1 MATTFKTL
9 QPGRDSTVVR
19 NNLHEQIPITG
30 TIISGTYSDNNIKNF
45 SHGMFQSVYDY
56 PYLSSSANHIF
67 DLTLGMASGSALSS
81 SGDTQMAQKQQMYN
95 ELAMVLVGTDQTGSI
110 RKFDEDGRLDNGAKL
125 NECYFIN
132 FARLLT
138 KDELMKG
145 TFSMVLGVN
154 PTGSSGSN
162 TNHTVTVSDV
172 SGSGGY
178 KVNSPSGEYNILFA
192 TSSNGAG
199 TTIADQNTG
208 FPCGLLYYQAGIA
221 VLTSSLFKVAAS
233 GGLLVNTL
241 VDGSAGEEGKVIMN
255 GNSGSYG
262 IDDVLV
268 SGSISGS
275 ADDIRRR
282 IQSITFNNT
291 TELNSTIYMCR
302 ANSNDFNYS
311 SNPTYLTASKM
322 RVKTTSADEPISY
335 ITTVG
340 LYGGNNELL
349 AVAKLSEPL
358 KKTPANEFTLRVRL
372 DY

>member
-9 QPGRDSTVVR
+9 QPEDSIVVK

-30 TIISGTYSDNNIKNF
+30 TIISGTYSDNNIKNY

-67 DLTLGMASGSALSS
+67 DLSLGVCSGSELSS
-81 SGDTQMAQKQQMYN
+81 SSTTQIAQKQQMYN
-95 ELAMVLVGTDQTGSI
+95 ELALVLVGADPTGSI
-110 RKFDEDGRLDNGAKL
+110 RKFDEDGKLDAGAKL
-125 NECYFIN
+125 ENCYFIN

-138 KDELMKG
+138 KDEVMKG

-172 SGSGGY
+172 SGSNAY
-178 KVNSPSGEYNILFA
+178 KVNSPSGEYNILYA
-192 TSSNGAG
+192 TSSNAPG
-199 TTIADQNTG
+199 TTIADSATG
-208 FPCGLLYYQAGIA
+208 FPCGLIYYQAGIA

-233 GGLLVNTL
+233 GGLLVNSL
-241 VDGSAGEEGKVIMN
+241 VDGSVGESGKIIMN

-262 IDDVLV
+262 VDDALV

-275 ADDIRRR
+275 ADGLRRR
-282 IQSITFNNT
+282 VQSITFNNT
-291 TELNSTIYMCR
+291 TALNSTIYMCR
-302 ANSNDFNYS
+302 AGANDFNYS
-311 SNPTYLTASKM
+311 SNPTYLSSSKM
-322 RVKTTSADEPISY
+322 RVKNTRADEPVSY

-340 LYGGNNELL
+340 LYSPENELL
-349 AVAKLSEPL
+349 AVAKVSEPL
-358 KKTPANEFTLRVRL
+358 KKTPSNEFTLRCRL